1 MFLLTVSVSI
11 VLLHILCNKPAAK
24 CSAGHPLS
32 IKHRQYH
39 SGDLIIAGIISQIYT
54 FSELMTFRRHPSA
67 EPLDELNYF
76 MASWTYLAS
85 MVLISTH
92 DRFITNYRCDDKDN
106 TVSVIVGP
114 NPQFCQ
120 YVANIL
126 NLYKVPQ
133 LIYGSSPVV
142 NSNAQAA
149 SLHQMFPNEYHQNE
163 GILHLL
169 LNFKWTWVGMVYI
182 GNDSGEKFVHDILP
196 MFHQNGICFDFITE
210 LPRDSSS
217 TKIENLVF
225 KFYEMYWIIIR
236 STSKVVILYCE
247 NQCIVVLRIVFH
259 GAEFEELPSK
269 SYVWVMT
276 AQMEF
281 TTIPFQRNIGI
292 DSFHGAIS
300 FAVSSNEVPGFQQF
314 LQNMNPASK
323 NQESLMKI
331 FWELVFQCSFPSTD
345 SNKDTGNICTGEEK
359 LETLPGSL
367 FEMTM
372 TAQSYSVYNAVYA
385 VAHALQA
392 MHSYKVKHSG
402 MQDGRGQ
409 MQQQLW
415 QLHYYLRRVSFN
427 NTSGEKVSFNQ
438 NGEIETG
445 FDIINWVIFPN
456 LSIVKVKIGKADPH
470 VPVEKR
476 LSIPASDITW
486 PRMFNQVQPI
496 SMCNEKCE
504 EGYSKIKVEGMP
516 FCCYNCLPCPEGKI
530 SNQQDMDDCIECQED
545 QYSNNA
551 KDLCIQKNRS
561 FLSYEEPLGIALT
574 TLAVSSSFITILVL
588 AVFLKYSDTPI
599 VKANNRSLSYSLLIA
614 LLLSFLSTFLFMGEP
629 QKVTCL
635 LRQTVFGVIFSV
647 AVSCIL
653 AKTTIVVLAFLAT
666 QPGSRMRKWIGR
678 RLASSIVI
686 SSSFIQTILCTVW
699 LAISPPFPDFDKHS
713 VIKEIVLECNEGSTV
728 LFYCVLGFMGMLA
741 LISFTVAFFARKLP
755 DSFNEAKFITFSML
769 LFCSVWL
776 CFVPAY
782 LSTKGK
788 YTVAVEIFSILAS
801 SLGLLG
807 CIFSPKCFIILVHP
821 ALNKQG
827 QLIVQKRK

>member
-1 MFLLTVSVSI
+1 MFLLTASVFI
-11 VLLHILCNKPAAK
+11 VLLHVLCNKPVVN
-24 CSAGHPLS
+24 CGTGNPLS
-32 IKHRQYH
+32 IKHRQYY
-39 SGDLIIAGIISQIYT
+39 SGDLLIAGIISQIYR
-54 FSELMTFRRHPSA
+54 FSELVTFRRHPAA
-67 EPLDELNYF
+67 EQLDELNYF
-76 MASWTYLAS
+76 MAKWTYLAS
-85 MVLISTH
+85 MELFSTH
-92 DRFITNYRCDDKDN
+92 DRFIPNYKCDDQDN

-120 YVANIL
+120 YVDNIL

-133 LIYGSSPVV
+133 LIYGSAPVMT
-142 NSNAQAA
+142 NNAQAA
-149 SLHQMFPNEYHQNE
+149 SLHRMFPNEYHQNE

-169 LNFKWTWVGMVYI
+169 LNFKWTWVGVLYI

-196 MFHQNGICFDFITE
+196 MFHQNGICFDFIKE
-210 LPRDSSS
+210 LPRESFS
-217 TKIENLVF
+217 TNIDNLVF
-225 KFYEMYWIIIR
+225 KYYEMHGIIAR
-236 STSKVVILYCE
+236 STVKVVILYGE
-247 NQCIVVLRIVFH
+247 NQCIVALRMVYH
-259 GAEFEELPSK
+259 GAEFEEMPSK
-269 SYVWVMT
+269 SHVWIMT

-281 TTIPFQRNIGI
+281 TSIPFQRNCIMH
-292 DSFHGAIS
+292 FLHGTMS
-300 FAVSSNEVPGFQQF
+300 FAVSSEKVPGFQQF
-314 LQNMNPASK
+314 LQTMNPASE
-323 NQESLMKI
+323 NQESLMRI
-331 FWELVFQCSFPSTD
+331 FWELVFQCSFPSTA
-345 SNKDTGNICTGEEK
+345 SNEDTGNICTGEEK

-415 QLHYYLRRVSFN
+415 QLHHYLRSVSFN
-427 NTSGEKVSFNQ
+427 NSAGRKVSFNQ
-438 NGEIETG
+438 NGEIEAG
-445 FDIINWVIFPN
+445 FDIINWVIFSN
-456 LSIVKVKIGKADPH
+456 FSILKVKIGMIDPH
-470 VPVEKR
+470 VSVEKR
-476 LSIPASDITW
+476 LSISACDITW
-486 PRMFNQVQPI
+486 PNMVQPI
-496 SMCNEKCE
+496 SMCNERCQ

-545 QYSNNA
+545 QYSSNA
-551 KDLCIQKNRS
+551 KDFCIQKNRS

-574 TLAVSSSFITILVL
+574 TLAVSFSFMTILVL

-599 VKANNRSLSYSLLIA
+599 VKANNRSLSYTLLIA

-686 SSSFIQTILCTVW
+686 SSSFIQTILCMVW

-821 ALNKQG
+821 ELNKQG

>member
-1 MFLLTVSVSI
+1 M
-11 VLLHILCNKPAAK
+11 AK
-24 CSAGHPLS
+24 
-32 IKHRQYH
+32 
-39 SGDLIIAGIISQIYT
+39 
-54 FSELMTFRRHPSA
+54 
-67 EPLDELNYF
+67 
-76 MASWTYLAS
+76 WTYLAS
-85 MVLISTH
+85 MELFSTH
-92 DRFITNYRCDDKDN
+92 DRFIPNYKCDDLDN

-120 YVANIL
+120 YVDNIL

-133 LIYGSSPVV
+133 LIYGSAPVMT
-142 NSNAQAA
+142 NNAQAA
-149 SLHQMFPNEYHQNE
+149 SLHRMFPNEYHQNE

-169 LNFKWTWVGMVYI
+169 LNFKWTWVGVLYI

-196 MFHQNGICFDFITE
+196 MFHQNGICFDFIKE
-210 LPRDSSS
+210 LPRESFS
-217 TKIENLVF
+217 TNIDNLVF
-225 KFYEMYWIIIR
+225 KYYEMHGIIAR
-236 STSKVVILYCE
+236 STAKVVILYGE
-247 NQCIVVLRIVFH
+247 NQCIVALRMVYH
-259 GAEFEELPSK
+259 GAEFEEMPSK
-269 SYVWVMT
+269 SHVWIMT

-281 TTIPFQRNIGI
+281 TSIPFQRNCIMH
-292 DSFHGAIS
+292 FLHGTMS
-300 FAVSSNEVPGFQQF
+300 FAVSSEKVPGFQQF
-314 LQNMNPASK
+314 LQTMNPASE
-323 NQESLMKI
+323 NQESLMRI

-345 SNKDTGNICTGEEK
+345 SNEDTGNICSGGEK

-415 QLHYYLRRVSFN
+415 Q
-427 NTSGEKVSFNQ
+427 
-438 NGEIETG
+438 
-445 FDIINWVIFPN
+445 
-456 LSIVKVKIGKADPH
+456 
-470 VPVEKR
+470 
-476 LSIPASDITW
+476 
-486 PRMFNQVQPI
+486 VQPI
-496 SMCNEKCE
+496 SMCNEKCQ

-551 KDLCIQKNRS
+551 KDFCIQKNRS

-574 TLAVSSSFITILVL
+574 TLAVSFSFMTILVL

-599 VKANNRSLSYSLLIA
+599 VKANNRRLSYTLLIA